1 MKDSVF
7 VKGVAALHQQEVTKV
22 QWRDIRD
29 ISGNKSFKGERSTR
43 GCEAGPS
50 LFTDSQPQND
60 LSLIFLFQT
69 VSAATRI
76 LSPTL
81 E

>member
-29 ISGNKSFKGERSTR
+29 ISGNKSFKENNADARHSKTERVQYSVSTV
-43 GCEAGPS
+43 
-50 LFTDSQPQND
+50 DSKEVQEKQEPC
-60 LSLIFLFQT
+60 IAVWEET
-69 VSAATRI
+69 PAETR
-76 LSPTL
+76 
-81 E
+81 